1 MADHL
6 SGKSWGISGAL
17 AAALLTLALIVPAG
31 AEAAAPG
38 TGALGQLAAIVPAP
52 AESAVSAALS
62 QVPSATGAGA
72 SGVATPASPP
82 SVHVA
87 VPQPPPVPVV
97 TRPTPPSMPATPVP
111 AALLPVPAPGGVAG
125 QAVRVSTQSSA
136 QPEAAVQAAL
146 SEANPSSSARPDAV
160 LGRRT
165 QVHRSA
171 HSRARRHA
179 GSVRSVSAVSTRRAP
194 VARSTAARLWS
205 PVAELETSRRGTQ
218 LAAPARRADA
228 RRESRRAH
236 HPAPP
241 RSHPGGTLTASQS
254 ALPLPA
260 ALPPGGAD
268 GSAAGAGSAAAGAAA
283 AALLVLFGLCILRAL
298 LPGLLGLGL
307 APARSAFLVW
317 RLERPG

>member
-6 SGKSWGISGAL
+6 IGKFWGISGAL
-17 AAALLTLALIVPAG
+17 AAALLMLALIAPG

-38 TGALGQLAAIVPAP
+38 SGALGQLAAVVPSP
-52 AESAVSAALS
+52 AQSAVSAALS

-97 TRPTPPSMPATPVP
+97 TRPAPPSTPATPVP
-111 AALLPVPAPGGVAG
+111 PAPLPVPAPPGVAG
-125 QAVRVSTQSSA
+125 QAVRMPTQSSA

-146 SEANPSSSARPDAV
+146 SEANPSSSARPDAA

-165 QVHRSA
+165 PAHRSA

-179 GSVRSVSAVSTRRAP
+179 GSVRSVSAASARRAP
-194 VARSTAARLWS
+194 IARTTAARLWS
-205 PVAELETSRRGTQ
+205 PVSGLETSRRGVQ
-218 LAAPARRADA
+218 PAAPARRADA

-236 HPAPP
+236 HPAPR
-241 RSHPGGTLTASQS
+241 RSHPGGALTASES
-254 ALPLPA
+254 AIPLSA